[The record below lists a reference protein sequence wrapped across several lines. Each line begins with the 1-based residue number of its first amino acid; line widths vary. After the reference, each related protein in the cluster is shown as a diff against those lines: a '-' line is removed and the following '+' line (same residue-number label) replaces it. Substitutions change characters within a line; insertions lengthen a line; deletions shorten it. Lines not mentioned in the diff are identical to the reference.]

1 MSMRLPQYLFDKI
14 VEHHRRWLLE
24 PATGTR
30 ADFTG
35 LTLQGMKAAH
45 YNLPGAIFNGVKL
58 FSCDFTGANLSDIL
72 ADGLCCY
79 DVDFTGAT
87 FKNAHLSRT
96 AYTET
101 IFSNTDLWNVYG
113 DGVYI
118 ISLQIGGKNVVYTS
132 ETLQINCLPF
142 NLKDLWWMSDD
153 DISVYLEEYHAD
165 EMTEMMAWWAKWRS
179 QIYHIVTTYPAKPI
193 NIPK

>member
-1 MSMRLPQYLFDKI
+1 VYKRQ
-14 VEHHRRWLLE
+14 
-24 PATGTR
+24 
-30 ADFTG
+30 DFTK
-35 LTLQGMKAAH
+35 LVLQQIKAVD
-45 YNLPGAIFNGVKL
+45 YNLAGAIFDGAKL
-58 FSCDFTGANLSDIL
+58 FLCDFAGTDLSDIS
-72 ADGLCCY
+72 ADGICCHATN
-79 DVDFTGAT
+79 FTGAT
-87 FKNAHLSRT
+87 FKNAHLSRA

-153 DISVYLEEYHAD
+153 DISVYLEEHHAD

-179 QIYHIVTTYPAKPI
+179 QIYHIVNNHPATPI